1 MFLGDT
7 ILNNLLDWIKIHYE
21 NAENQASVIIDNTI
35 AYLTDERVEE
45 KFTFYW
51 DTVIGLVL
59 QGNIDLARKLLS
71 NHSQS
76 DTEPFI
82 HAIKIFKSMP
92 TYSVSF
98 TLFTLQFYSILKSA
112 FLLVEFLGNKFR
124 WCNNLQITDLSFMLH
139 SVNQDVMT
147 IVQQS
152 SLHF

>member
-1 MFLGDT
+1 LFLGDT

-21 NAENQASVIIDNTI
+21 NAENQASMIIDNTI

-45 KFTFYW
+45 KFNFYW

-59 QGNIDLARKLLS
+59 QGNIDMARKLLS

-82 HAIKIFKSMP
+82 HAIKILKSMP

-98 TLFTLQFYSILKSA
+98 FTLFTLQSHSILKSA
-112 FLLVEFLGNKFR
+112 FLLVEFLGNKFGL
-124 WCNNLQITDLSFMLH
+124 CNDLQITDLSFMLH
-139 SVNQDVMT
+139 SVNLL
-147 IVQQS
+147 I
-152 SLHF
+152 

>member
-1 MFLGDT
+1 LFLGDT

-21 NAENQASVIIDNTI
+21 NAENQASMIIENTI

-59 QGNIDLARKLLS
+59 QGNIDMARKLLS

-98 TLFTLQFYSILKSA
+98 KLFTLRSHSIFKSE
-112 FLLVEFLGNKFR
+112 FLLVEYLGNKFG
-124 WCNNLQITDLSFMLH
+124 WW
-139 SVNQDVMT
+139 
-147 IVQQS
+147 
-152 SLHF
+152 